1 MSEEEEDVPFEE
13 RVQILKID
21 TSSFQKSND
30 FVEEVNR
37 LKTLNKNKTKRKNSE
52 PPELSAKLQ
61 VSRKR
66 NVIHTQPQVRR
77 DPRFD
82 SLSGE
87 FHETEFRKAYNF
99 LDEIKEKEAK
109 QLQSELDEQ
118 IDPVQQEKIQ
128 KALNNLSEQK
138 KNSYR

>member
-1 MSEEEEDVPFEE
+1 LKFFYVMEENFEMSEEEDVPFEE

-87 FHETEFRKAYNF
+87 FLK
-99 LDEIKEKEAK
+99 
-109 QLQSELDEQ
+109 
-118 IDPVQQEKIQ
+118 
-128 KALNNLSEQK
+128 LNLE
-138 KNSYR
+138 RPIIF

>member
-66 NVIHTQPQVRR
+66 NVIHTQPKVRR

-87 FHETEFRKAYNF
+87 FHETEFRKVYNF

-109 QLQSELDEQ
+109 Q
-118 IDPVQQEKIQ
+118 
-128 KALNNLSEQK
+128 
-138 KNSYR
+138 